1 MAETTQPVRRIIRQ
15 SITPTEE
22 TQKEEPIQQPSPSP
36 QPKEEPEQKPFNSEI
51 ENLTD
56 EASQKLL
63 AYVNEQITRMDNKLL
78 FNGDRDPSK
87 YELDMA
93 LSQYEQT
100 LFGLIAL
107 YETAK
112 FDEEFAKAKYDEW
125 YAEKYMEIRYLYNTK
140 DVKNASWLSAKEID
154 ATVLTRYKSTAAQLK
169 SEIISKS
176 CERSTMERLLK
187 GWESYLWVLN
197 ALSKN
202 AQAEMAANLKGV
214 DLYKGDEDELMGR

>member
-1 MAETTQPVRRIIRQ
+1 MAEQTVRRIIRQ
-15 SITPTEE
+15 PDNSTETE
-22 TQKEEPIQQPSPSP
+22 KPISEPNIPNPKTQYT
-36 QPKEEPEQKPFNSEI
+36 SEI
-51 ENLTD
+51 EKSAD
-56 EASQKLL
+56 KASKHLL
-63 AYVNEQITRMDNKLL
+63 EYVNEQITRMDNKLL
-78 FNGDRDPSK
+78 FNGQREPSK

-112 FDEEFAKAKYDEW
+112 FEEEVAKAKYDEW
-125 YAEKYMEIRYLYNTK
+125 YAEKYMEIRNTYNTK

-154 ATVLTRYKSTAAQLK
+154 ATVLTKYKSVAAELK
-169 SEIISKS
+169 SDVINKG
-176 CERSTMERLLK
+176 CERSTIERLLK

-197 ALSKN
+197 SLCKN

-214 DLYKGDEDELMGR
+214 DLFRGDESELINGYGS

>member
-1 MAETTQPVRRIIRQ
+1 MAEQPIRRIIRQ
-15 SITPTEE
+15 PETVQEQETINTE
-22 TQKEEPIQQPSPSP
+22 TAEE
-36 QPKEEPEQKPFNSEI
+36 KPFISEI
-51 ENLTD
+51 E
-56 EASQKLL
+56 SQAEKSSQHLL
-63 AYVNEQITRMDNKLL
+63 EYVNEQITRMDNKLL

-112 FDEEFAKAKYDEW
+112 FDEEVAKAKYDEW
-125 YAEKYMEIRYLYNTK
+125 YAEKYMEIRNTYNTK

-154 ATVLTRYKSTAAQLK
+154 ATLLTKYKTVAAQLK
-169 SEIISKS
+169 SDLINKS

-197 ALSKN
+197 SLCKN

-214 DLYKGDEDELMGR
+214 DLYRGDEPELFQQQ

>member
-1 MAETTQPVRRIIRQ
+1 MDENTTVRRVIRAAPPEPEAQ
-15 SITPTEE
+15 SP
-22 TQKEEPIQQPSPSP
+22 QSEPEVSSPAFQDVQDNSSPSP
-36 QPKEEPEQKPFNSEI
+36 IDI
-51 ENLTD
+51 ET
-56 EASQKLL
+56 EKASDQLL

-78 FNGDRDPSK
+78 FNGQRDPSK
-87 YELDMA
+87 YELDLA

-112 FDEEFAKAKYDEW
+112 FEEEVAKAKYDEW
-125 YAEKYMEIRYLYNTK
+125 YAEKYMEIRNTYNNAS
-140 DVKNASWLSAKEID
+140 VKNSSWLSAKEIES
-154 ATVLTRYKSTAAQLK
+154 TLLTKYKQRAAELK
-169 SEIISKS
+169 ADTIKKS

-197 ALSKN
+197 ALCKN

-214 DLYKGDEDELMGR
+214 DLYKGDEAELNGLG

>member
-1 MAETTQPVRRIIRQ
+1 MEENTTLRRII
-15 SITPTEE
+15 SSPA
-22 TQKEEPIQQPSPSP
+22 PSPEAAPAAVETPPTQDNPSFRDVEDSTAQSP
-36 QPKEEPEQKPFNSEI
+36 IDI
-51 ENLTD
+51 ETGK
-56 EASQKLL
+56 ASDQLL

-78 FNGDRDPSK
+78 FNGQRDPSK
-87 YELDMA
+87 YELDLA

-112 FDEEFAKAKYDEW
+112 FEEEVAKAKYDEW
-125 YAEKYMEIRYLYNTK
+125 YAEKYMEIRNTYNNAS
-140 DVKNASWLSAKEID
+140 VKNSSWLSAKEIES
-154 ATVLTRYKSTAAQLK
+154 TLLTKYKQRAAELK
-169 SEIISKS
+169 ADTIKKS

-197 ALSKN
+197 ALCKN

-214 DLYKGDEDELMGR
+214 DLYKGDEAELNGMG

>member
-1 MAETTQPVRRIIRQ
+1 MAEQVRRIIRQ
-15 SITPTEE
+15 SNPTTEAEAQTPAPEPNISHTED
-22 TQKEEPIQQPSPSP
+22 TYV
-36 QPKEEPEQKPFNSEI
+36 SEI
-51 ENLTD
+51 EKCAD
-56 EASQKLL
+56 KDSQHLL
-63 AYVNEQITRMDNKLL
+63 EYVNEQITRMDNKLL
-78 FNGDRDPSK
+78 FNGEREPSK

-112 FDEEFAKAKYDEW
+112 FEEEVAKAKYDEW
-125 YAEKYMEIRYLYNTK
+125 YAEKYMEIRNTYNTK

-154 ATVLTRYKSTAAQLK
+154 ATVLTKYKGMAAQLK
-169 SEIISKS
+169 SDVINKG

-197 ALSKN
+197 SLCKN
-202 AQAEMAANLKGV
+202 AQAEMAANLKGI
-214 DLYKGDEDELMGR
+214 DLYKGDESELINGYGN